1 MSGGSWEYSYYRL
14 EEMAGH
20 CDHNPLYR
28 PLKMHLLRLAKVL
41 HELEWN
47 DSGDSSLT
55 AEQIT
60 ALILSVVSGK
70 DVEEAAREQLKEMEM
85 IVEAYRKLIERDK
98 NDL

>member
-1 MSGGSWEYSYYRL
+1 MSGGSWDYAFYKL
-14 EEMAGH
+14 EDIAGY
-20 CDHNPLYR
+20 CDRSPLYR
-28 PLKMHLLRLAKVL
+28 PLKTHLIRLAKVL

-55 AEQIT
+55 AEQTT

-85 IVEAYRKLIERDK
+85 IVETYRKLIERDK

>member
-1 MSGGSWEYSYYRL
+1 MSGGSWDYSYQRI
-14 EEMAGH
+14 EEMVDH
-20 CDHNPLYR
+20 TNHNPLYR
-28 PLKMHLLRLAKVL
+28 PLKAHLLKLAKVL
-41 HELEWN
+41 KALEWN

-55 AEQIT
+55 AEQTT

-70 DVEEAAREQLKEMEM
+70 DVEEAAKEQLKEMEM